1 MNENDP
7 KIALKRPALLSNM
20 TMLPHTQ
27 TSSCYLS
34 AHVGFMCS
42 PSTHGYGSG
51 WSVQRSTEA
60 ASSKIL
66 RKCCSFALPSHGPR
80 SHILSLPNYL
90 NVKVLSCTG
99 MPLDSCLLELWGCS
113 ARRHRPKAD
122 MLPFLPH
129 TGRPS
134 GEVSTQPG
142 EAGGIGLGTAGTKCD
157 FSS

>member
-1 MNENDP
+1 MFSHT
-7 KIALKRPALLSNM
+7 RPSG
-20 TMLPHTQ
+20 
-27 TSSCYLS
+27 CCLS
-34 AHVGFMCS
+34 AHVGFI
-42 PSTHGYGSG
+42 PSFSTDGYGSG
-51 WSVQRSTEA
+51 CSVQRSTEA

-66 RKCCSFALPSHGPR
+66 RKCGSFALPSHGPH

-99 MPLDSCLLELWGCS
+99 MPLDSCLLELWGCA

-122 MLPFLPH
+122 MLSFLPH

-134 GEVSTQPG
+134 GEVSTLPG